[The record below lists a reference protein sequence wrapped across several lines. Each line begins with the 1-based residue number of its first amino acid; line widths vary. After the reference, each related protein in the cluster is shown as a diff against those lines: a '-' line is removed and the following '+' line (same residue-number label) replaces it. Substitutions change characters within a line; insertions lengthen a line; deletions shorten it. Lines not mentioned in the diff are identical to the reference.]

1 MTHVRACARTCYATS
16 RSAFR
21 KCTLIRLPSTFAA
34 AAAVPA
40 PIEPSNFRFLRQD
53 SLCIRVYMFAIPTRK
68 RAYIVY
74 LPVMHTH
81 IHTQAHAR
89 VRRLYVR
96 IDRLVAT
103 AEPWS
108 DFNFYVERE
117 NFTLCLRWPP
127 TRPRRRTEGRVARKV
142 NLLSRTCEV
151 LRQENTPYEERPES
165 SCATFGFVVHAEI
178 GRISIRVHSSLVS
191 RRMRGAERDTYLAAA
206 CAIARVTRGR
216 VHMRSHAFHIR

>member
-1 MTHVRACARTCYATS
+1 MIHVRACARTCYATS

-34 AAAVPA
+34 AAAIPA

-68 RAYIVY
+68 RVHRIFACDAR
-74 LPVMHTH
+74 
-81 IHTQAHAR
+81 TQAHAR
-89 VRRLYVR
+89 ARCLYVR
-96 IDRLVAT
+96 IDRRDAT

-127 TRPRRRTEGRVARKV
+127 TRPRRRTKGRVARKV
-142 NLLSRTCEV
+142 NLLSDVREI
-151 LRQENTPYEERPES
+151 LRQENTVRTTVECPES
-165 SCATFGFVVHAEI
+165 SAATFSFVVHAEI

-191 RRMRGAERDTYLAAA
+191 RRMRGADERDTYLAAA